1 MKEEQEIE
9 NEVVDSVEL
18 TREEIETSTM
28 FRNIKL
34 DRSTMNEE
42 SRTISLAFSSENPVN
57 RWFGEEV
64 LSHDTG
70 AVRLNRL
77 NDGGALLVDHDPT
90 DHVGVVESASIDNDR
105 VGRAVVRFGNGVRA
119 SEIWQDVKDGIRKN
133 VSVGYVIHEMRE
145 ESKDEKTGVGVFRAT
160 DWQPVEVS
168 LVSIPADP
176 TVGVHR
182 NDDSTQS
189 NLTVVHRST
198 QKKSDNNI
206 VESVKKHMEESVN
219 KDVESDAVAA
229 SPSPNEV
236 RANVRDDARREELA
250 RIQSIESLGSQHD
263 NTELARKFI
272 AEGNTIDEF
281 KSALLERV
289 ATPVAVKRPEVG
301 MDKKDV
307 ERFSFKRAINA
318 LSNPHDRRAQEAAAF
333 EFEASRA
340 ACDAYGVES
349 RGLRIPDEVLHRDN
363 TVGTAADGG
372 NLVGTDTQGFIDML
386 RATSI
391 AMQRGTVMSGLVG
404 DVAIPRQT
412 GGATAYW
419 LAEAGAP
426 TETKA
431 AFDQVTMSPKTVGA
445 WVDISRKLTQQS
457 SVDVEAL
464 IRNDLAATLGTAI
477 DAVAI
482 NGGGTNEPDGI
493 LQTTGIGAVVGGTN
507 GAAPDWADIVDLE
520 SAVAVDNALNG
531 ALAYMSN
538 YKVAG
543 KLKQTDKASSFG
555 EFILDGGEVNG
566 YEFLLTNQVPSTLT
580 KGSASNVC
588 SAIIFGNWADLMM
601 GMWGGLDLTVDPYS
615 ESTKG
620 TIRVV
625 AFQDV
630 DVALRHAESFAAMQ
644 DALTT

>member
-28 FRNIKL
+28 FRNMKL

-520 SAVAVDNALNG
+520 SAVAVDNALN
-531 ALAYMSN
+531 
-538 YKVAG
+538 
-543 KLKQTDKASSFG
+543 
-555 EFILDGGEVNG
+555 
-566 YEFLLTNQVPSTLT
+566 
-580 KGSASNVC
+580 
-588 SAIIFGNWADLMM
+588 
-601 GMWGGLDLTVDPYS
+601 
-615 ESTKG
+615 
-620 TIRVV
+620 
-625 AFQDV
+625 
-630 DVALRHAESFAAMQ
+630 
-644 DALTT
+644 